1 MIMMILGKKFGQ
13 LGNRLFLYAH
23 LIAAA
28 EEYGVELVN
37 PSFAEYAKM
46 FPRTA
51 HDRWCHYPISPRQSG
66 RPSQWGRH
74 VLSTAVEFGGRGL
87 HALGGNFPK
96 LKVIRLGR
104 GESMDLGSDEF
115 ASLVWSRHVLLQ
127 GWLFRSERL
136 LHQHAEVIRTHFAIP
151 ETVQASIDA
160 RLNRLR
166 DQADVIVGVHI
177 RHGDYATYLNGK
189 YFYPTSEYADV
200 MRRIQEQLAPARVGF
215 LVCGNGILREH
226 DFSGLTVSC
235 ESDGVI
241 EDLYGFAGTDLLVGP
256 PSTFTG
262 WAAFYGKVPI
272 HWLESTEN
280 LRDVRAMLQ
289 DRSMLAA

>member
-1 MIMMILGKKFGQ
+1 MMILGKKYGQ

-37 PSFAEYAKM
+37 PSFAEYARL

-51 HDRWCHYPISPRQSG
+51 HDRWCHYPASRIHQSQPPSPWSRKF
-66 RPSQWGRH
+66 
-74 VLSTAVEFGGRGL
+74 LAKAVELSGRGL
-87 HALGGNFPK
+87 HGLGGSFRN
-96 LKVIRLGR
+96 LKVIRLRR

-136 LHQHAEVIRTHFAIP
+136 LEQHAEVVRSHFSIP
-151 ETVQASIDA
+151 EAVQATIDS
-160 RLNRLR
+160 RLKRLR
-166 DQADVIVGVHI
+166 DRVDVVVGIHI

-189 YFYPTSEYADV
+189 YFYPTSEYANV
-200 MRRIQEQLAPARVGF
+200 MRQIKEQLSPARVGF
-215 LVCGNGILREH
+215 LVCGNGILREQ

-235 ESDGVI
+235 ERDGVI

-272 HWLESTEN
+272 HWLESTDK
-280 LRDVRAMLQ
+280 LPDVRTMLQ